1 MELFDKKGCL
11 TDEGLRALTEN
22 QLNELQRL
30 EAAEHLSYCNR
41 CLKRY
46 TTLLTGE
53 DALQDPPRDLA
64 GPVRRSLLARMM
76 HTVWGRSV
84 VAAAAVVLAFGM
96 WQTGLLHSSLW
107 QPDSALPT
115 AVSNNFVQAGDELSR
130 LFGSL
135 DQNLSRLF
143 APSTFT
149 QEEDH
154 SHVSKK

>member
-1 MELFDKKGCL
+1 MELFDENGCL
-11 TDEGLRALTEN
+11 TNEGLRALTEN
-22 QLNELQRL
+22 QLDELQRL

-46 TTLLTGE
+46 TELLTE
-53 DALQDPPRDLA
+53 NALQDPPRDLA

-96 WQTGLLHSSLW
+96 WQAGLFHSSLW
-107 QPDSALPT
+107 QPDSALPL
-115 AVSNNFVQAGDELSR
+115 AVSDTFVQAGDELSQ
-130 LFGSL
+130 LFDSL
-135 DQNLSRLF
+135 NQNLSRLF
-143 APSTFT
+143 TPTTST